1 MEAAMALFLR
11 DGYRTTTMEHIA
23 AVAGVSK
30 PTVYK
35 FFADKERLFTE
46 TILEAIERTGTELV
60 DRAIALAET
69 EQLERDLRRFA
80 RLLLSTL
87 MQPALINRRRAVIAE
102 ANRLPD
108 FGRTYYELTYT
119 RNLSAIAGSL
129 RTLSD
134 RGLLAI
140 DDPELAAEQFVWL
153 VVEARRNEVML
164 CGDQVTFTRT
174 ELNRYADAAVR
185 VFLRAYAADPAG
197 PPVSRTRSPAPAQ
210 AATKR
215 RAR

>member
-23 AVAGVSK
+23 AAAGVSK

-69 EQLERDLRRFA
+69 DQLERDLRRFA

-87 MQPALINRRRAVIAE
+87 MQPALIKRRRAVIAE

-174 ELNRYADAAVR
+174 ELNRYADAALR
-185 VFLRAYAADPAG
+185 VFLRAYAADPVGA
-197 PPVSRTRSPAPAQ
+197 PMSRTTSPAPAQ